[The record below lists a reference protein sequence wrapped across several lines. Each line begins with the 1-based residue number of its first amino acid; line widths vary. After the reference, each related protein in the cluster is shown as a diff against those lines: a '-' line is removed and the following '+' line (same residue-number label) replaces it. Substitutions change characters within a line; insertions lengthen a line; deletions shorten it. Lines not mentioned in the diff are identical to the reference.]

1 MYGLLVFVALFPL
14 LAVGVQFGFIGVI
27 GALAVYAALDTK
39 CATWVYAYGVCAV
52 MYVLA
57 T

>member
-1 MYGLLVFVALFPL
+1 MYGLLVFFSLIPL
-14 LAVGVQFGFIGVI
+14 LCVGVQFGFMGIF

-52 MYVLA
+52 MYILV